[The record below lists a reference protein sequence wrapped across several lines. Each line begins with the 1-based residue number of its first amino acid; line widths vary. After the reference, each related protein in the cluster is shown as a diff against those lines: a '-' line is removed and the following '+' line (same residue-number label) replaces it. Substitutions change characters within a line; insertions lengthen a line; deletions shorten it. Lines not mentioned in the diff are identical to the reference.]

1 MRHIKIEWAK
11 QPRQL
16 KFLRAC
22 GLSHPWDGGSPGK
35 PVARVIGYGG
45 AAGGGKS
52 DALLMAAI
60 VAGLTFPG
68 ISIGYFRR
76 KFPEL
81 EGPGGAIMR
90 SHELM
95 SSWARWHG
103 GQRRWTFPTGSI
115 LQFCHCK
122 EETDVY
128 NYQSQQFDLLLLDEA
143 TQFLRSQ
150 YRYLLTRNRATKP
163 GVTPFMALATN
174 PGNVG
179 HTWFQREFIDIGDF
193 EQPHDVEVEPG
204 IFETHVFIPA
214 FLSDNR
220 VLEERDP
227 GYRARLE
234 AQPEIVRRQLL
245 EGDWSA
251 FAGQYYSEWSRAIH
265 VVSPQ
270 EIPGHWKRFRALD
283 YGLDC
288 TACYWLAVA
297 QDKTL
302 YVYRELYQPNLTLS
316 QAAQKILELTP
327 GGESIS
333 YTVASPDLWNRRQDT
348 GMSGYEVMARAGLKG
363 LQRADDRRIPGWR
376 VLREY
381 LQPFKDEQGVTRA
394 KLQVFSTCHNL
405 IRTLPALIHNDHN
418 PEDVSDKSEDHG
430 PEAIRYA
437 VMSRPPLTVSDEERR
452 RRARRRRRR
461 TTPVISEITGY

>member
-1 MRHIKIEWAK
+1 MRHIKIKWAE
-11 QPRQL
+11 QPRQM

-150 YRYLLTRNRATKP
+150 YRYLLTRNRANKP
-163 GVTPFMALATN
+163 GLTPFMALATN

-204 IFETHVFIPA
+204 IFGDPRLYSGVPV
-214 FLSDNR
+214 R
-220 VLEERDP
+220 QPVLEERDGIP
-227 GYRARLE
+227 GQAE

-245 EGDWSA
+245 G
-251 FAGQYYSEWSRAIH
+251 R
-265 VVSPQ
+265 
-270 EIPGHWKRFRALD
+270 
-283 YGLDC
+283 
-288 TACYWLAVA
+288 
-297 QDKTL
+297 
-302 YVYRELYQPNLTLS
+302 
-316 QAAQKILELTP
+316 LECVCR
-327 GGESIS
+327 
-333 YTVASPDLWNRRQDT
+333 TV
-348 GMSGYEVMARAGLKG
+348 
-363 LQRADDRRIPGWR
+363 LQRM
-376 VLREY
+376 
-381 LQPFKDEQGVTRA
+381 EQGHT
-394 KLQVFSTCHNL
+394 
-405 IRTLPALIHNDHN
+405 
-418 PEDVSDKSEDHG
+418 
-430 PEAIRYA
+430 
-437 VMSRPPLTVSDEERR
+437 
-452 RRARRRRRR
+452 
-461 TTPVISEITGY
+461 